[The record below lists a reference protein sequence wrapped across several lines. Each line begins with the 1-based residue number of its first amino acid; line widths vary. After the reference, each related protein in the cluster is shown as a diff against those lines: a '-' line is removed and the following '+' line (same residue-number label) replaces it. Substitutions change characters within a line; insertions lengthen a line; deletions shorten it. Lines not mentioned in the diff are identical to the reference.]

1 MSSNDKTVT
10 TKGTKNDEKTAEKTP
25 SAEASTEATTASLS
39 TEVKSSEAK
48 STEVKSTEV
57 KLTDAKSAKGKP
69 TEVKPTEV
77 QTEEKEISSKTANGE
92 KKGVLLGHR
101 ILRDFSK
108 DYNKKTPT
116 YFVGIITEYQPSE
129 NSPDIQTIF
138 PSKKNIKDKKKRQSD
153 LDNGLYR
160 IRYLDKDKDEV
171 SPSDA
176 YVGCKLY
183 NTLNKQKVYS
193 TDLKTIFDKV
203 KYPNPKN
210 TFLMT
215 DLVEEEKYYYGC
227 YQDYLQDQKIEPATL
242 VVPAD
247 EVCSKEEVVLTEYG
261 YVPASAFDEKIM
273 KRIVEQEAT
282 TTPKKRGRP
291 KGSGIKTPE
300 GSKSRGAKIA
310 VKYTP
315 VVTPKRKRGV
325 SSVEKDRVKTT
336 PAAKKQSAKKN
347 KTPSA
352 TVEPM
357 DIDKKDD
364 AMDVDEKNDASKMN
378 GEKAIE
384 DKALP
389 PPQDKKVEDKS
400 EEMQTDQI
408 NSSNSNVN
416 KTLGTSASAA
426 KIIDSKVNKMQ
437 EVDLTQDDDDTSDN
451 DKKPTAAEVDL
462 TQDDDDSADN
472 DKKPTAA
479 EVDLTQDDGND
490 DEKNESKK
498 TNDKVAE
505 AANETKDAKQSTVTA
520 ATASPKKS
528 AIDTSSAATKTD
540 GTPDKPKEEDKN
552 ATAAATNNEIKKD
565 AAGNS
570 AAKDAK

>member
-10 TKGTKNDEKTAEKTP
+10 TKETKNDEKTTEKTP
-25 SAEASTEATTASLS
+25 SVEASTEATTASSS
-39 TEVKSSEAK
+39 TEVKSSEA
-48 STEVKSTEV
+48 KSTEV

-69 TEVKPTEV
+69 IEVKPTEV
-77 QTEEKEISSKTANGE
+77 QTEEKETSSKTVNEE

-129 NSPDIQTIF
+129 NSSDIKTIF
-138 PSKKNIKDKKKRQSD
+138 PSKKNTKGKKKEQSD
-153 LDNGLYR
+153 LDSGLYR

-171 SPSDA
+171 PPSDA

-183 NTLNKQKVYS
+183 NTLNKQKVYT

-210 TFLMT
+210 KFLMT
-215 DLVEEEKYYYGC
+215 DLVEEEKYYYEC

-261 YVPASAFDEKIM
+261 YVPASAFDDKIM

-291 KGSGIKTPE
+291 KGSSVKTPE
-300 GSKSRGAKIA
+300 GSKSRGAKIV

-336 PAAKKQSAKKN
+336 PAAKKTTPNAKKQNVKKN

-357 DIDKKDD
+357 VIDKKDD
-364 AMDVDEKNDASKMN
+364 AMDVDEKNDASKTN
-378 GEKAIE
+378 VE
-384 DKALP
+384 KALP

-400 EEMQTDQI
+400 EEKHTDQI
-408 NSSNSNVN
+408 NSTNGNVN

-437 EVDLTQDDDDTSDN
+437 EVDLTQDDDGASDK
-451 DKKPTAAEVDL
+451 DKKRTAAEVDL

-472 DKKPTAA
+472 DKK
-479 EVDLTQDDGND
+479 
-490 DEKNESKK
+490 
-498 TNDKVAE
+498 TNC
-505 AANETKDAKQSTVTA
+505 SR
-520 ATASPKKS
+520 S
-528 AIDTSSAATKTD
+528 
-540 GTPDKPKEEDKN
+540 
-552 ATAAATNNEIKKD
+552 
-565 AAGNS
+565 
-570 AAKDAK
+570 